1 MHQLDKIFDKKK
13 IEERQELARLFS
25 KNAFEQLHNWQPTT
39 KDGKIAKSIAHG
51 IIGEVAAR
59 MAGNAPGSGFKSTM
73 TNELLIG
80 EIKKVAK
87 HDPALAQWLSAA
99 VGGVVNKV
107 TGGSVNTGAAVTSY
121 ATKWNDETGVKSSL
135 EEAYAAMDRDIL
147 DEINRQEYDDLD
159 FLSKSIIKGTLIGQS
174 SDFLASR
181 FGEYSP
187 NYSVAVALYK
197 HALHGDGEKQYFPL
211 GTGASQ
217 LISNY
222 YTFIDGVKENSAD
235 MSVGESKV
243 QYFVIKTDGN
253 ARAAF
258 GKLKIGV
265 RMTKISEDKVH
276 VVGQAKD
283 MYNFE
288 WLPDYDNDIPAVP
301 PAEFSAD
308 YIAKL
313 LSIALDTSKQGSLI
327 AANNIAYLEQ
337 RAGIIKPYKYGIQI
351 DTVI

>member
-1 MHQLDKIFDKKK
+1 
-13 IEERQELARLFS
+13 
-25 KNAFEQLHNWQPTT
+25 
-39 KDGKIAKSIAHG
+39 
-51 IIGEVAAR
+51 

-187 NYSVAVALYK
+187 NYSVAVAYINMHYMEMGK
-197 HALHGDGEKQYFPL
+197 
-211 GTGASQ
+211 
-217 LISNY
+217 SNI
-222 YTFIDGVKENSAD
+222 F
-235 MSVGESKV
+235 
-243 QYFVIKTDGN
+243 
-253 ARAAF
+253 
-258 GKLKIGV
+258 L
-265 RMTKISEDKVH
+265 
-276 VVGQAKD
+276 
-283 MYNFE
+283 
-288 WLPDYDNDIPAVP
+288 
-301 PAEFSAD
+301 
-308 YIAKL
+308 
-313 LSIALDTSKQGSLI
+313 
-327 AANNIAYLEQ
+327 
-337 RAGIIKPYKYGIQI
+337 
-351 DTVI
+351 